1 MKKVISFTF
10 ALIFAVCVSLAA
22 FADEDASNSH
32 VTSFE
37 NIINVYIEN
46 QHKTTVTDPTG
57 SVITEEY
64 FSAIMPHY
72 LQHDYGWIE
81 DYTAKTVGELSLMY
95 VQGTSGARGLGITKN
110 VRGYVSKY
118 FYGEKNVYTSRR
130 LIMYTID
137 AVYVV
142 DRASELITSTQSAK
156 LVDWTL
162 ADDPDTV
169 PAIAHVST
177 SSTIKNNGG
186 SADFIVSANV
196 TGKSY
201 YQGVEM
207 QVFDFGNVKMGIN
220 CSPDG
225 SYSEVK

>member
-57 SVITEEY
+57 NVITEEY

-95 VQGTSGARGLGITKN
+95 VQGTSGARGLGITKTTLII
-110 VRGYVSKY
+110 SKKP
-118 FYGEKNVYTSRR
+118 GNTGISRDIR
-130 LIMYTID
+130 TEFTTDLLLSD
-137 AVYVV
+137 
-142 DRASELITSTQSAK
+142 
-156 LVDWTL
+156 
-162 ADDPDTV
+162 
-169 PAIAHVST
+169 
-177 SSTIKNNGG
+177 
-186 SADFIVSANV
+186 
-196 TGKSY
+196 
-201 YQGVEM
+201 
-207 QVFDFGNVKMGIN
+207 
-220 CSPDG
+220 
-225 SYSEVK
+225 